1 MHRLTWILPVFAF
14 CLSLVSCELI
24 NPAEELPAY
33 ISIQNPMVS
42 APDDT
47 TWRSNTGVR
56 NAWLYHGGF
65 LQGARIR
72 LIHRWILLGRVV
84 PFLQLDQSDF
94 FIEGGIYES
103 GQSSFQIVYPFW
115 NRVSFDWNATPGDT
129 LEVTPVFHYVD
140 ASKYETPVSVTFE
153 GVALI
158 LNGLHPDC
166 LIQRHFL

>member
-1 MHRLTWILPVFAF
+1 MHRLTWILPVLAF
-14 CLSLVSCELI
+14 CLSLEGCDLI

-47 TWRSNTGVR
+47 TWRSNTGIR
-56 NAWLYHGGF
+56 NVWLYHGGF
-65 LQGARIR
+65 LQGAYQTDPQVDTV
-72 LIHRWILLGRVV
+72 GRVV

-103 GQSSFQIVYPFW
+103 GQSSFQIIYPFW
-115 NRVSFDWNATPGDT
+115 NRITFDWNAIPGDT

-153 GVALI
+153 GGGI
-158 LNGLHPDC
+158 DFDRFSSGIPDES
-166 LIQRHFL
+166 RFS